1 MINNTIDKDEIEY
14 HKTFRLMV
22 DFVRSLGLV
31 VNTNTKARGHQ
42 GFFLKN
48 RIDISTD
55 ITNKRKI
62 EVLIHEFTHYIHSKL
77 DSDIGRTHG
86 RLETLFPDADTE
98 KIAEELFE
106 VTRYFDTNK
115 GYKTLL
121 QKKEAVLLKIKELD
135 KQIKA
140 IEPDFKRSYPY
151 PKFDRLIKKTD
162 AKYLL
167 KYDRVCVKAM
177 FLGKT
182 NNYSIETVDTD
193 FPQLSTP
200 VRDYIRLKSAQRN
213 LKRISS
219 RLTKLN
225 SYYKRPSELFARFVE
240 ALFADT
246 NKVTELA
253 PYTYLVFCKELANN
267 RYLEL
272 ADFINNFF

>member
-1 MINNTIDKDEIEY
+1 
-14 HKTFRLMV
+14 
-22 DFVRSLGLV
+22 
-31 VNTNTKARGHQ
+31 
-42 GFFLKN
+42 
-48 RIDISTD
+48 
-55 ITNKRKI
+55 
-62 EVLIHEFTHYIHSKL
+62 
-77 DSDIGRTHG
+77 
-86 RLETLFPDADTE
+86 
-98 KIAEELFE
+98 
-106 VTRYFDTNK
+106 
-115 GYKTLL
+115 
-121 QKKEAVLLKIKELD
+121 
-135 KQIKA
+135 
-140 IEPDFKRSYPY
+140 
-151 PKFDRLIKKTD
+151 
-162 AKYLL
+162 
-167 KYDRVCVKAM
+167 M

-182 NNYSIETVDTD
+182 NNYSIETIDSD